1 MHTQSSGRKRWMPMN
16 NQNKGEHRMAM
27 SKQDREEQKEL
38 KQQVSD
44 NMSQLLQLKTVL
56 VGVNG
61 DNGINGRQKDME
73 RDISDLRE
81 AYHSIKEDFGVIR
94 NDVAEMKKSAKF
106 WTRTIGSALIIQIIV
121 ILFSLIK

>member
-1 MHTQSSGRKRWMPMN
+1 MT
-16 NQNKGEHRMAM
+16 
-27 SKQDREEQKEL
+27 KQDREEQKEL

-73 RDISDLRE
+73 REISELRE
-81 AYHSIKEDFGVIR
+81 AYHAIKEDFSVMR
-94 NDVAEMKKSAKF
+94 NDVSEMKKSAKF
-106 WTRTIGSALIIQIIV
+106 WTRTIGSALIVQIIV